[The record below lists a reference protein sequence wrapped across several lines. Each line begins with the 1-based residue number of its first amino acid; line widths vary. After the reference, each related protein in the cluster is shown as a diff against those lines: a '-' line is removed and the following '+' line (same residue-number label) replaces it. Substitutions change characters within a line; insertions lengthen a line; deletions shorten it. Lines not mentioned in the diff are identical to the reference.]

1 MGFYNRY
8 ILPTFLNCACGTKPM
23 RYQRQKVVPLAK
35 GVVLE
40 IGIGSGLNLPFYKDS
55 QVEKIW
61 GLDPSEELNH
71 MARKVA
77 SSIDID
83 VDFLMSGAE
92 EIFLPSDSVDTVL
105 ITYTLCTIPDANSA
119 IQEMKR
125 VLKPSGKMIFCEH
138 GLAPDKNVANWQE
151 RISPFWKKIAGGCL
165 LNRNIPNLIEENGFK
180 IQKLETMYLPSTPK
194 IAGFNYWGKA
204 LPN

>member
-1 MGFYNRY
+1 
-8 ILPTFLNCACGTKPM
+8 
-23 RYQRQKVVPLAK
+23 
-35 GVVLE
+35 
-40 IGIGSGLNLPFYKDS
+40 
-55 QVEKIW
+55 
-61 GLDPSEELNH
+61 
-71 MARKVA
+71 
-77 SSIDID
+77 
-83 VDFLMSGAE
+83 MSGAE

-180 IQKLETMYLPSTPK
+180 IQKIETMYLPSTPK